1 MIIRKTIKH
10 KNNLKTFT
18 NSSII
23 DLKVWGLE
31 SLKKYSLMF
40 AALLLITACSNKTAT
55 LDKEGSAE
63 EQPEEI
69 TEVVGEVEQEEDLEN
84 DSEEKEE
91 EPEEVSSDDSDEMD
105 DEEITWDDVKNHDNI
120 IGKSDKD
127 YLEISDQKPSE
138 VRNDVTGNWRK
149 STISENVDI
158 QEYLLSYEDLYMQED
173 EVHFIINFNYNTTT
187 VVNKFN
193 GLLFV
198 DINEYVEKEEHDAD
212 TLGNGMLL
220 KSYIIYPDGDI
231 EEVEG

>member
-1 MIIRKTIKH
+1 MKI
-10 KNNLKTFT
+10 FT

-23 DLKVWGLE
+23 DLKVCGGWDGM
-31 SLKKYSLMF
+31 KKYLLMF
-40 AALLLITACSNKTAT
+40 TALLLITACGNKTAT
-55 LDKEGSAE
+55 LDKDASAE
-63 EQPEEI
+63 EQPEEEI
-69 TEVVGEVEQEEDLEN
+69 EEVEEEVEQEDDQED
-84 DSEEKEE
+84 DSEEMEE

-127 YLEISDQKPSE
+127 YLEISDLKPSE